1 MLTKERVCGLRLH
14 VEVGGGGRRKKRY
27 CPYLR
32 AESIHNKNNEKKN
45 SIISISDIIR
55 HLLDLI
61 NRYSRPQQANSH
73 NHRISIKHVYIKE

>member
-32 AESIHNKNNEKKN
+32 GESIHNKNNEKKLHYLN
-45 SIISISDIIR
+45 IRYYTALIRPNKSIFTTATS
-55 HLLDLI
+55 
-61 NRYSRPQQANSH
+61 QQSQP
-73 NHRISIKHVYIKE
+73 